1 MKFVLESKMKFEK
14 DEAEV
19 GTGVRFQGRRGFELT
34 VIQSDEEM
42 NDCSTTLDG
51 FLLSSRS
58 I

>member
-1 MKFVLESKMKFEK
+1 MKFEK